1 MDEREFLDSVY
12 ALWAKTTWAE
22 NAYWMPEEVVNVPG
36 KFKIH
41 AVTRDP
47 ETLEEDRKLVATY
60 LSDEDADFITA
71 LHGSFP
77 DIYRRALEA
86 YDEADRLDVERDEAV
101 GRIFDLESE
110 IQQLRAENSRLER
123 DLEQL
128 DLDYLSAK
136 GEAEYWKEQADE
148 RG

>member
-1 MDEREFLDSVY
+1 MDEREFLDEIY

-22 NAYWMPEEVVNVPG
+22 NAYWMPEEVVNVQG
-36 KFKIH
+36 KFKIY

-136 GEAEYWKEQADE
+136 GEAEYWKEQAGVD
-148 RG
+148 